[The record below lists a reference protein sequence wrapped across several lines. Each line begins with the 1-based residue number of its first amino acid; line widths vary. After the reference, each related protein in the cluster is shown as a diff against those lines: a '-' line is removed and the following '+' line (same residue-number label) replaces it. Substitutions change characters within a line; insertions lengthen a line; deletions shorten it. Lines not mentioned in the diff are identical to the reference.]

1 MALLVQTNLSSL
13 TAQRNLRL
21 STNKGDETTK
31 VLASGLRINS
41 AADDPANLQIT
52 HKFTSQ
58 INCLNRGNQNSS
70 EGQALVELAEGALA
84 EDYSILSRIRQLAI
98 QSANGIYTQEDR
110 DVMQNE
116 VNELCQEITRVAC
129 KTTYGG
135 AQVLNGKNNGLI
147 GDSGKLD
154 FQVGSN
160 ANTTISVDLSVSF
173 TMSSLNAEV
182 GGVTDGIG
190 YDAANKTFD
199 LSTASK
205 AQNVLEYIDEYMGF
219 VDSKRAEMGA
229 VSNRLNSTITN
240 QESMTE
246 NESDARARIRD
257 ADYATETA
265 AYIQTNTLQNAT
277 SQMLVQANA
286 RPNLVKNLLAQLSYR
301 DPCLLSTSRAD
312 DTF

>member
-41 AADDPANLQIT
+41 AADDPANLQIS

-116 VNELCQEITRVAC
+116 VNELCQGITRVAC

-286 RPNLVKNLLAQLSYR
+286 RPNLVKNLLA
-301 DPCLLSTSRAD
+301 
-312 DTF
+312 

>member
-21 STNKGDETTK
+21 STNKGDENTK

-41 AADDPANLQIT
+41 AADDPANLQIS

-129 KTTYGG
+129 KNTYGG
-135 AQVLNGKNNGLI
+135 AKVLKGKNNGLI

-286 RPNLVKNLLAQLSYR
+286 RPNLVKNLLA
-301 DPCLLSTSRAD
+301 
-312 DTF
+312 

>member
-21 STNKGDETTK
+21 STNKGDENTK

-41 AADDPANLQIT
+41 AADDPANLQIS

-110 DVMQNE
+110 GVMQNE

-286 RPNLVKNLLAQLSYR
+286 RPNLVKNLLA
-301 DPCLLSTSRAD
+301 
-312 DTF
+312 

>member
-41 AADDPANLQIT
+41 AADDPANLQIS

-147 GDSGKLD
+147 GDSGNLD

-286 RPNLVKNLLAQLSYR
+286 RPNLVKNLLA
-301 DPCLLSTSRAD
+301 
-312 DTF
+312 

>member
-21 STNKGDETTK
+21 STNKGDENTK

-41 AADDPANLQIT
+41 AADDPANLQIS

-154 FQVGSN
+154 FQVGSSAN
-160 ANTTISVDLSVSF
+160 ATISGDLCVSF

-182 GGVTDGIG
+182 GSVTDSIG

-265 AYIQTNTLQNAT
+265 AYIQTNTLQDST

-286 RPNLVKNLLAQLSYR
+286 RPILVKNLLM
-301 DPCLLSTSRAD
+301 
-312 DTF
+312 

>member
-21 STNKGDETTK
+21 STNKGDENTK

-41 AADDPANLQIT
+41 AADDPANLQIS

-265 AYIQTNTLQNAT
+265 AYIQTNTLQDAT

-286 RPNLVKNLLAQLSYR
+286 RPNLVKNLLA
-301 DPCLLSTSRAD
+301 
-312 DTF
+312 

>member
-21 STNKGDETTK
+21 STNKGDENTK

-41 AADDPANLQIT
+41 AADDPANLQIS

-190 YDAANKTFD
+190 YDAAN
-199 LSTASK
+199 
-205 AQNVLEYIDEYMGF
+205 
-219 VDSKRAEMGA
+219 
-229 VSNRLNSTITN
+229 
-240 QESMTE
+240 
-246 NESDARARIRD
+246 
-257 ADYATETA
+257 
-265 AYIQTNTLQNAT
+265 
-277 SQMLVQANA
+277 
-286 RPNLVKNLLAQLSYR
+286 
-301 DPCLLSTSRAD
+301 
-312 DTF
+312 

>member
-41 AADDPANLQIT
+41 AADDPANLQIS

-286 RPNLVKNLLAQLSYR
+286 RPNLVKKLLA
-301 DPCLLSTSRAD
+301 
-312 DTF
+312 

>member
-21 STNKGDETTK
+21 STNKGDENTK

-286 RPNLVKNLLAQLSYR
+286 RPNLVKNLLA
-301 DPCLLSTSRAD
+301 
-312 DTF
+312 

>member
-21 STNKGDETTK
+21 STNKGDENTK

-41 AADDPANLQIT
+41 AADDPANLQIS

-173 TMSSLNAEV
+173 TMSSLNAKV

-286 RPNLVKNLLAQLSYR
+286 RPNLVKNLLA
-301 DPCLLSTSRAD
+301 
-312 DTF
+312 

>member
-21 STNKGDETTK
+21 STNKGDENTK

-41 AADDPANLQIT
+41 AADDPANLQIS

-135 AQVLNGKNNGLI
+135 AQVLNGKNKGLI

-265 AYIQTNTLQNAT
+265 AYIQTNTLQDAT

-286 RPNLVKNLLAQLSYR
+286 RPNLVKNLLM
-301 DPCLLSTSRAD
+301 
-312 DTF
+312 

>member
-21 STNKGDETTK
+21 STNKGDENTK

-41 AADDPANLQIT
+41 AADDPANLQIS

-182 GGVTDGIG
+182 AGVTDGIG

-286 RPNLVKNLLAQLSYR
+286 RPNLVKNLLA
-301 DPCLLSTSRAD
+301 
-312 DTF
+312 

>member
-1 MALLVQTNLSSL
+1 MALLVQTNLTSL

-21 STNKGDETTK
+21 STNKGDENTK

-41 AADDPANLQIT
+41 AADDPANLQIS

-286 RPNLVKNLLAQLSYR
+286 RPNLVKNLLA
-301 DPCLLSTSRAD
+301 
-312 DTF
+312 

>member
-21 STNKGDETTK
+21 STNKGDENTK

-41 AADDPANLQIT
+41 AADDPANLQSS

-286 RPNLVKNLLAQLSYR
+286 RPNLVKNLLA
-301 DPCLLSTSRAD
+301 
-312 DTF
+312 

>member
-41 AADDPANLQIT
+41 AADDPANLQIS

-286 RPNLVKNLLAQLSYR
+286 RPNLVKNLLA
-301 DPCLLSTSRAD
+301 
-312 DTF
+312 

>member
-1 MALLVQTNLSSL
+1 MALFVQTNLSSL

-21 STNKGDETTK
+21 STNKGDESTK

-41 AADDPANLQIT
+41 AADDPANLQIS

-135 AQVLNGKNNGLI
+135 AQILNGKNNGLI

-173 TMSSLNAEV
+173 TMSSLNAQV

-190 YDAANKTFD
+190 YDATNKTFD

-240 QESMTE
+240 QETMTE

-286 RPNLVKNLLAQLSYR
+286 RPNLVKNLLS
-301 DPCLLSTSRAD
+301 
-312 DTF
+312 

>member
-41 AADDPANLQIT
+41 AADDPANLQIS

-182 GGVTDGIG
+182 GCVTDGIG

-286 RPNLVKNLLAQLSYR
+286 RPNLVKNLLA
-301 DPCLLSTSRAD
+301 
-312 DTF
+312 

>member
-173 TMSSLNAEV
+173 TMSSLNAKV

-286 RPNLVKNLLAQLSYR
+286 RPNLVKNLLA
-301 DPCLLSTSRAD
+301 
-312 DTF
+312 

>member
-41 AADDPANLQIT
+41 AADDPANLQIS

-135 AQVLNGKNNGLI
+135 AQILNGKNNGLI

-286 RPNLVKNLLAQLSYR
+286 RPNLVKNLLA
-301 DPCLLSTSRAD
+301 
-312 DTF
+312 

>member
-21 STNKGDETTK
+21 STNKGDENTK

-41 AADDPANLQIT
+41 AADDPANLQIS

-116 VNELCQEITRVAC
+116 VNELCQEITRVAF

-286 RPNLVKNLLAQLSYR
+286 RPNLVKNLLA
-301 DPCLLSTSRAD
+301 
-312 DTF
+312 

>member
-286 RPNLVKNLLAQLSYR
+286 RPNLVKNLLA
-301 DPCLLSTSRAD
+301 
-312 DTF
+312 

>member
-31 VLASGLRINS
+31 VLASGLIINS
-41 AADDPANLQIT
+41 AADDPANLQIS

-190 YDAANKTFD
+190 YDATNKTFD

-286 RPNLVKNLLAQLSYR
+286 RPNLVKNLLA
-301 DPCLLSTSRAD
+301 
-312 DTF
+312 

>member
-41 AADDPANLQIT
+41 AADDPANLQIS

-173 TMSSLNAEV
+173 TMSSLNAVV

-286 RPNLVKNLLAQLSYR
+286 RPNLVKNLLA
-301 DPCLLSTSRAD
+301 
-312 DTF
+312 

>member
-21 STNKGDETTK
+21 STNKGDENTK

-41 AADDPANLQIT
+41 AADDPANLQIS
-52 HKFTSQ
+52 HKFASQ

-286 RPNLVKNLLAQLSYR
+286 RPNLVKNLLA
-301 DPCLLSTSRAD
+301 
-312 DTF
+312 

>member
-135 AQVLNGKNNGLI
+135 AQVLNGKNKGLI

-173 TMSSLNAEV
+173 TMSSLKV

-190 YDAANKTFD
+190 YDAANNTFD

-205 AQNVLEYIDEYMGF
+205 AQNVLAHIDSYMSF

-229 VSNRLNSTITN
+229 VSNRLSSTITN

-265 AYIQTNTLQNAT
+265 AYIQTNTLQDAT

-286 RPNLVKNLLAQLSYR
+286 RPNLVKNLLM
-301 DPCLLSTSRAD
+301 
-312 DTF
+312 

>member
-21 STNKGDETTK
+21 STNKGDENTK

-41 AADDPANLQIT
+41 AADDPANLQIS

-190 YDAANKTFD
+190 YDATNKTFD

-286 RPNLVKNLLAQLSYR
+286 RPNLVKNLLA
-301 DPCLLSTSRAD
+301 
-312 DTF
+312 

>member
-21 STNKGDETTK
+21 STNKGDENTK

-41 AADDPANLQIT
+41 AADDPANLQIS
-52 HKFTSQ
+52 HQFTSQ

-286 RPNLVKNLLAQLSYR
+286 RPNLVKNLLA
-301 DPCLLSTSRAD
+301 
-312 DTF
+312 

>member
-21 STNKGDETTK
+21 STNKGDENTK

-41 AADDPANLQIT
+41 AADDPANLQIS

-246 NESDARARIRD
+246 NETDARARIRA

-286 RPNLVKNLLAQLSYR
+286 RPNLVKNLLA
-301 DPCLLSTSRAD
+301 
-312 DTF
+312 

>member
-21 STNKGDETTK
+21 STNKGDENTK

-41 AADDPANLQIT
+41 AADDPANLQIS

-257 ADYATETA
+257 ADYATETV

-286 RPNLVKNLLAQLSYR
+286 RPNLVKNLLA
-301 DPCLLSTSRAD
+301 
-312 DTF
+312 

>member
-41 AADDPANLQIT
+41 AADDPANLQIS

-110 DVMQNE
+110 YVMQNE

-286 RPNLVKNLLAQLSYR
+286 RPNLVKNLLA
-301 DPCLLSTSRAD
+301 
-312 DTF
+312 

>member
-1 MALLVQTNLSSL
+1 M
-13 TAQRNLRL
+13 L
-21 STNKGDETTK
+21 ST
-31 VLASGLRINS
+31 
-41 AADDPANLQIT
+41 
-52 HKFTSQ
+52 
-58 INCLNRGNQNSS
+58 
-70 EGQALVELAEGALA
+70 
-84 EDYSILSRIRQLAI
+84 IRQVAI

-286 RPNLVKNLLAQLSYR
+286 RPNLVKNLLA
-301 DPCLLSTSRAD
+301 
-312 DTF
+312 

>member
-21 STNKGDETTK
+21 STNKGDKNTK

-41 AADDPANLQIT
+41 AADDPANLQIS

-286 RPNLVKNLLAQLSYR
+286 RPNLVKNLLA
-301 DPCLLSTSRAD
+301 
-312 DTF
+312 

>member
-21 STNKGDETTK
+21 STNKGDENTK

-41 AADDPANLQIT
+41 AADDPANLQIS

-199 LSTASK
+199 LSSASK

-286 RPNLVKNLLAQLSYR
+286 RPNLVKNLLA
-301 DPCLLSTSRAD
+301 
-312 DTF
+312 

>member
-21 STNKGDETTK
+21 STNKGDENTK

-41 AADDPANLQIT
+41 AADDPANLQIS

-190 YDAANKTFD
+190 YDAANNTFD

-286 RPNLVKNLLAQLSYR
+286 RPNLVKNLLA
-301 DPCLLSTSRAD
+301 
-312 DTF
+312 